1 MIELLESVIHSKIFW
16 MTTFLIS
23 LYIYLKTV
31 TFSYWQRHGVPQDE
45 FTVPFGIFGIDSF
58 MKRISLGNVVKN
70 SYDKLKKNSFHGL
83 YMFHSPYIM
92 INDPELIRHVL
103 VKDFA
108 NFCDR
113 GLYDNAEIDPLVGH
127 LFFLSGDKWRT
138 LRAKM
143 SPTFTSGK
151 LKHMFPL
158 LNDIAHEMILVT
170 EENLRKTNIIEMK
183 DLIARYTTDTI
194 FSLAF
199 GLNSQSLKYPD
210 SVFRHYGSLALE
222 TNLISG
228 YLGLFAPKILYALKQ
243 PFTDPKVI
251 KFFTELF
258 KDMVDKRR
266 SEKIKRR
273 DFLDSLIDLMDN
285 EQIVDREIENSS
297 KDISAEKI
305 ARRLELLE
313 ATAQAFVFFI
323 AGFETSSSIATHCL
337 YELALNPQIQEKVHK
352 EIDELKNN
360 FKTFTYETLLQLEYL
375 DMVFYET
382 MRKHPSVPFLNRV
395 CINDYQIPN
404 SNYTIPSGMG
414 LIISVSGLHMNPDI
428 FPEPE
433 NFDPT
438 RFSKENMAIRHPYS
452 YIPFGEGPRICIGK
466 RLGILQ
472 SKMALFHL
480 LSNYKFSVCEE
491 TPIPSYYSPISIVQS
506 PRDGMTLKIEKRN

>member
-1 MIELLESVIHSKIFW
+1 MIESVESIFSSKIFW
-16 MTTFLIS
+16 IFALLCI
-23 LYIYLKTV
+23 LYLYFKIIVFT
-31 TFSYWQRHGVPQDE
+31 YWKRHGIPHDS
-45 FTVPFGIFGIDSF
+45 FTIPFGIFNNDFF
-58 MKRISLGNVVKN
+58 MQRTTMGNVVKS
-70 SYDKLKKNSFHGL
+70 SYEKLKKNRFHGL
-83 YMFHSPYIM
+83 YIFHTRVLM
-92 INDPELIRHVL
+92 INDPELIKQIL

-113 GLYDNAEIDPLVGH
+113 GLYDNAEIDPLIGH

-138 LRAKM
+138 LRAKL

-151 LKHMFPL
+151 LKHMFPI
-158 LNDIAHEMILVT
+158 LNDIAHEMLLVT

-199 GLNSQSLKYPD
+199 GLNSQALKYPD
-210 SVFRHYGSLALE
+210 SEFRHYGDLTIE
-222 TNLISG
+222 TNIIRGS
-228 YLGLFAPKILYALKQ
+228 LGFFAPKILYALKQ

-285 EQIVDREIENSS
+285 EQIVDREMENSS

-337 YELALNPQIQEKVHK
+337 YELALNPQIQENVHK
-352 EIDELKNN
+352 EIDEIQNN
-360 FKTFTYETLLQLEYL
+360 SKSFTYETLLQLEYL
-375 DMVFYET
+375 DMIFLET

-395 CINDYQIPN
+395 CINDYKIPN
-404 SNYTIPSGMG
+404 SNYTIPKDMG
-414 LIISVSGLHMNPDI
+414 LIISVSGLHMDPDI
-428 FPEPE
+428 FPEPGK
-433 NFDPT
+433 FDPT
-438 RFSKENMAIRHPYS
+438 RFNKENMTTRHPYS
-452 YIPFGEGPRICIGK
+452 YLPFGEGPRICIGK

-480 LSNYKFSVCEE
+480 LSNYKFSICEK
-491 TPIPSYYSPISIVQS
+491 TPIPNYYSSKSILQT
-506 PRDGMTLKIEKRN
+506 PRDGVYLKVEKRK